1 MWYKAYAQIPFIVGK
16 IGNITHTSGA
26 QATKKL
32 NDILIGMGTAVGAIV
47 IVVALVKLFMALADQ
62 NAVSKQQSSMLFGVG
77 IFMVSMTQVLKALN
91 LETTI
96 KNGPKYVAA
105 QVIKVVGNMLSYAGA
120 VLAVVAIIMLI
131 MSIANEQAEQ
141 RAEGVKILGTAIG
154 LLSINTLAQSISMIV
169 AGKGLTS
176 ETAVSAV
183 AGFIANVTTYIGG
196 GFAIMAIWNV
206 VNSIR
211 QEDARERDTA
221 IRFFLV
227 AIGLL
232 SIRGAL
238 KLMGFTLK

>member
-1 MWYKAYAQIPFIVGK
+1 MWYGMYLKIPYVVGK

-26 QATKKL
+26 ESTKKL
-32 NDILIGMGTAVGAIV
+32 NDILAGMGTAVGAIV

-77 IFMVSMTQVLKALN
+77 IFMISMTQILTTLK
-91 LETTI
+91 LESTI

-105 QVIKVVGNMLSYAGA
+105 QVIKIIGNMLSYAGA
-120 VLAVVAIIMLI
+120 VLAVIAIILLI

-154 LLSINTLAQSISMIV
+154 LLSINTLAQSIATIV

-176 ETAVSAV
+176 EVAVGVV

-196 GFAIMAIWNV
+196 GFALMAIWNLA
-206 VNSIR
+206 NSFR
-211 QEDARERDTA
+211 QEDAKERDTA
-221 IRFFLV
+221 FRFFLV

-232 SIRGAL
+232 SIRGVL
-238 KLMGFTLK
+238 GLMGFTLK